1 MVKKKIITIA
11 AAICLCF
18 GTAAAPVES
27 GLALGGAR
35 AYAAVYQSDTVAQ
48 YAEQVARLVNEQ
60 RAAQGLAPLKLSDEL
75 CDAANVRAKE
85 IRSVFS
91 HTRPNGK
98 SCFTALKEKGISY
111 TYAAENIAYGQRT
124 PEAVMASWMNSSG
137 HRANILS
144 KKAEYIGIGVTYQN
158 GTYYWTQ
165 FFASGK
171 GMTGN
176 AAAEPSTQTTA
187 SGNNCKGSACKTG
200 KTAYLDTVCRILK
213 KLGYNICK

>member
-35 AYAAVYQSDTVAQ
+35 AYAAVYQSDTAAQ

-60 RAAQGLAPLKLSDEL
+60 RAAQGLAPLKVSDEL

-171 GMTGN
+171 GMTGDTAPVPATKPS
-176 AAAEPSTQTTA
+176 AAKAE
-187 SGNNCKGSACKTG
+187 CKGSGCTTG